1 MLGQEHRIELRTPD
15 KLWAT
20 WDVSDAGMLLRH
32 DLDDLSIAMCPGLW
46 AYENGRRLRL
56 AQGSQLILTEP
67 NGQVC
72 LQVNADD
79 NGILSDVVDPR
90 GKAFLVVE
98 LRGLGSVGDQP
109 IQAGGLVLNL
119 KPMAG

>member
-1 MLGQEHRIELRTPD
+1 MMGQEHRIELRTPD

-20 WDVSDAGMLLRH
+20 WYVSDAGMLLRH
-32 DLDDLSIAMCPGLW
+32 DLDDLRIVMCPGLL

-56 AQGSQLILTEP
+56 AQGSQLILSEP
-67 NGQVC
+67 NGQVRF
-72 LQVNADD
+72 QVNTDYD
-79 NGILSDVVDPR
+79 GILSDVVDPR

-98 LRGLGSVGDQP
+98 LRGPGSVGDQR